1 MAVAHM
7 AKGGRGLRKILR
19 GWGREYVHIG
29 AHGSHECPSS
39 GHGSD
44 EPLPCGFG
52 VSVRDCA
59 QCELQSFGK
68 GPLCWEGGPGKEK
81 TFTDAAFHGRGHAL
95 IAAGRVGFLI
105 EACEDFDIHI
115 VSYVFDIVSV
125 TILIATLL
133 LSFLD
138 VQFHGRYFE
147 RESKIPEGGV
157 PSLRSER
164 RAIWKKR
171 RFE

>member
-1 MAVAHM
+1 
-7 AKGGRGLRKILR
+7 
-19 GWGREYVHIG
+19 
-29 AHGSHECPSS
+29 
-39 GHGSD
+39 
-44 EPLPCGFG
+44 
-52 VSVRDCA
+52 VRDCA

-81 TFTDAAFHGRGHAL
+81 PFTDAAFHGRGHAL

-147 RESKIPEGGV
+147 RESKIPEGRHG
-157 PSLRSER
+157 PSSRSER